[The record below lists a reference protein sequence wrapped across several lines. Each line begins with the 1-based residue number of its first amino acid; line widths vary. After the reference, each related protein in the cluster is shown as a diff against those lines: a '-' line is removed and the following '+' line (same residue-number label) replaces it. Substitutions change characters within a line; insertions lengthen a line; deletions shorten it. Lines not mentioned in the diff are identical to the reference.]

1 MPKSRYTLNAFTLL
15 ELKSQIA
22 VKLCF
27 PISGKPDCAKLSQA
41 LKAEGYGSISETT
54 LYRLFVNYS
63 GIIPYKN
70 TLDLLVNYIGCATWE
85 NFLEVIENRSQD
97 NLTIINKQVINK
109 KGLLYRCIAL
119 KADKPLQAYFES
131 LSDKSYEHQFRV
143 GLDLFDSLQQVKN
156 PKRFFNTFYKNDFVK
171 QYLLEYLFDPAFRI
185 KDSDYAYGL
194 YPNSLK
200 PNFTLQDLQDFV
212 FSQSV
217 LFRYYY
223 LSGQLDKAV
232 AVGKNIYIHNPIE
245 NNEIEAIF
253 IYPKIRFTA
262 YKIWF
267 LEMSG
272 RDKSSIE
279 DYVIELL
286 QYAKITYDSLDALCK
301 KAVFQA
307 IAEVFCHSKVDIKY
321 HLLLKQIFIN
331 EYAFLPE
338 KLFDKSIEASLPY
351 FEPNGL
357 LYYRP
362 ILTKLN

>member
-1 MPKSRYTLNAFTLL
+1 MPKSRYTLNTFTLL

-27 PISGKPDCAKLSQA
+27 PISGKPDCAKLSQVI
-41 LKAEGYGSISETT
+41 KVEGYGSISETT

-63 GIIPYKN
+63 EIVPYKN
-70 TLDLLVNYIGCATWE
+70 TLDLLVNYIGYATWE
-85 NFLEVIENRSQD
+85 NFLEVIENKIQD
-97 NLTIINKQVINK
+97 NLTIINKQVINE
-109 KGLLYRCIAL
+109 KGLLYQCIAL
-119 KADKPLQAYFES
+119 EVDKPLQAYFER
-131 LSDKSYEHQFRV
+131 LSDKSHEHQFRA

-156 PKRFFNTFYKNDFVK
+156 PKWFFNTFNKNNFVK
-171 QYLLEYLFDPAFRI
+171 QYLLEYLYDPAFRI

-194 YPNSLK
+194 YPNTLK

-217 LFRYYY
+217 LFRYFYV
-223 LSGQLDKAV
+223 SGQLDKAV
-232 AVGKNIYIHNPIE
+232 VVGKNIYIHNPIE

-253 IYPKIRFTA
+253 IYPKIRFKA
-262 YKIWF
+262 NKIWF

-286 QYAKITYDSLDALCK
+286 QYAKISYDSLDALCK

-307 IAEVFCHSKVDIKY
+307 IAEVFCYSKVDIKY

-338 KLFDKSIEASLPY
+338 KLFVKSIKNALPY
-351 FEPNGL
+351 FEANVL
-357 LYYRP
+357 LHFRP
-362 ILTKLN
+362 LN